1 MIRSSNDETNFP
13 HKSLL
18 TDTLVSRIRKAIT
31 NSPSANINVFCNIK
45 KQLSKIVQLG
55 GFSIG
60 LSTLSKKLSEPS
72 EPIII
77 SYVKELKNT
86 GAKK

>member
-1 MIRSSNDETNFP
+1 M
-13 HKSLL
+13 
-18 TDTLVSRIRKAIT
+18 
-31 NSPSANINVFCNIK
+31 FCNIK